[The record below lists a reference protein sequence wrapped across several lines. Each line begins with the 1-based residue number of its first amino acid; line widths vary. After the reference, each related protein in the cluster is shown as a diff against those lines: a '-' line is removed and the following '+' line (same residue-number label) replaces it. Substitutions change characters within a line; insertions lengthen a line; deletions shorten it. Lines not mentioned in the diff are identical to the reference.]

1 LEAEAASLTIDAED
15 LSAALDVPVQAT
27 AGAQGALALRFRQE
41 VGFGA
46 ALFRQGYLDL
56 GAGCFRST
64 LWAGPHRCLDHL
76 ELTELQ
82 AVECDPAGG
91 RLVLRG
97 RAVLVALTRQGT
109 LSLVPLTSERLDRR
123 RRRSG
128 KRKGTES
135 PQRPPSAARQRL
147 DSPGPGQI

>member
-1 LEAEAASLTIDAED
+1 MTIDAAD
-15 LSAALDVPVQAT
+15 LSAALDVPVQVT
-27 AGAQGALALRFRQE
+27 VNAQGALAFRFRQQ
-41 VGFGA
+41 VGFVA
-46 ALFRQGYLDL
+46 ALFRQGHLDL

-76 ELTELQ
+76 ELIDLQ
-82 AVECDPAGG
+82 TVECDPTGG

-109 LSLVPLTSERLDRR
+109 LSLVPLTSERSDRR
-123 RRRSG
+123 RHPSG

>member
-1 LEAEAASLTIDAED
+1 MDAEAASPTVTAAD

-27 AGAQGALALRFRQE
+27 AGAQGALALRFRQG

-56 GAGCFRST
+56 GARYFRST

-76 ELTELQ
+76 ELTDLQ
-82 AVECDPAGG
+82 TVDCDPAGG

-97 RAVLVALTRQGT
+97 RTVLVALTRQGT
-109 LSLVPLTSERLDRR
+109 LSLVPLAEKRPDRR
-123 RRRSG
+123 RRRNGSRQG
-128 KRKGTES
+128 PAG
-135 PQRPPSAARQRL
+135 RPAAGRVSMPTGHRV
-147 DSPGPGQI
+147 

>member
-1 LEAEAASLTIDAED
+1 MDAEAAALTVTAAD

-56 GAGCFRST
+56 GARYFRST

-76 ELTELQ
+76 ELTDLQ
-82 AVECDPAGG
+82 SVDCDPAGG

-97 RAVLVALTRQGT
+97 RAGLVALTRQGT
-109 LSLVPLTSERLDRR
+109 LSLVPRAEKRLDRR
-123 RRRSG
+123 RRRNSNRRG
-128 KRKGTES
+128 PAG
-135 PQRPPSAARQRL
+135 RPPAGLVGMPTEHRV
-147 DSPGPGQI
+147 